1 MDTISFNA
9 VLVVLLSIVVLYV
22 SIKFIRGKIYDMA
35 FVGLSTK
42 WYREVLELLKP
53 RSRVLDVGIGTGM
66 ALINNKDLIEEK
78 KIIIDGVDYDSDYIT
93 DCKKNIQ
100 RYGLENAI
108 KVYCKSIYDYTSKDK
123 YDAVYFGASLMIMP
137 DNVKALKHVSSLL
150 KPNGR
155 IFITQTI
162 QTQRSKTVEVVKPLL
177 KYLTTIDFG
186 NVTYENELMQTF
198 NEAGLTVLDN
208 RAIADSSMD
217 SLRSYR
223 LFVLEKYPS
232 GTSIFDAKN

>member
-1 MDTISFNA
+1 MEPISFNT
-9 VLVVLLSIVVLYV
+9 VLVILSIVALYV
-22 SIKFIRGKIYDMA
+22 SIKFIRGKIYDIA

-108 KVYCKSIYDYTSKDK
+108 KVYCESIYDYTSKDK

-137 DNVKALKHVSSLL
+137 DNVKALKHASSLL

-186 NVTYENELMQTF
+186 NVTYENKLMQTF

-223 LFVLEKYPS
+223 LFVLEKLK
-232 GTSIFDAKN
+232 IK

>member
-1 MDTISFNA
+1 MKAISFTT
-9 VLVVLLSIVVLYV
+9 VLVVIFVIVVV
-22 SIKFIRGKIYDMA
+22 CMGIKYIRGKIYDMA
-35 FVGLSTK
+35 FVGISTN

-78 KIIIDGVDYDSDYIT
+78 KIIIDGVDYDSDYIH
-93 DCKKNIQ
+93 DCKNNIQ
-100 RYGLENAI
+100 KYGLENAI
-108 KVYCKSIYDYTSKDK
+108 KVYCKSIYDYKSNDK

-137 DNVKALKHVSSLL
+137 DNVKALKHVLSLL

-162 QTQRSKTVEVVKPLL
+162 QTQRSKAVEVVKPLL

-223 LFVLEKYPS
+223 LFVLEKR
-232 GTSIFDAKN
+232 N

>member
-1 MDTISFNA
+1 MDTISFNT
-9 VLVVLLSIVVLYV
+9 VLVVILSIVALYV
-22 SIKFIRGKIYDMA
+22 SIKFIRGKIYDIA

-108 KVYCKSIYDYTSKDK
+108 KVYCESIYDYTSKDK

-137 DNVKALKHVSSLL
+137 DNVKALKHASSLL

-198 NEAGLTVLDN
+198 NEAGLTILDN

-223 LFVLEKYPS
+223 LFVLEKL
-232 GTSIFDAKN
+232 K

>member
-1 MDTISFNA
+1 
-9 VLVVLLSIVVLYV
+9 
-22 SIKFIRGKIYDMA
+22 
-35 FVGLSTK
+35 
-42 WYREVLELLKP
+42 
-53 RSRVLDVGIGTGM
+53 
-66 ALINNKDLIEEK
+66 
-78 KIIIDGVDYDSDYIT
+78 
-93 DCKKNIQ
+93 
-100 RYGLENAI
+100 
-108 KVYCKSIYDYTSKDK
+108 
-123 YDAVYFGASLMIMP
+123 MIMP

>member
-1 MDTISFNA
+1 MEPISFNT
-9 VLVVLLSIVVLYV
+9 VLVILSIVALYV
-22 SIKFIRGKIYDMA
+22 SIKFIRGKIYDVT

-108 KVYCKSIYDYTSKDK
+108 KVYCESIYDYTSKDK

-137 DNVKALKHVSSLL
+137 DNVKALKHASSLL

-223 LFVLEKYPS
+223 LFVLEKL
-232 GTSIFDAKN
+232 K

>member
-1 MDTISFNA
+1 
-9 VLVVLLSIVVLYV
+9 
-22 SIKFIRGKIYDMA
+22 
-35 FVGLSTK
+35 
-42 WYREVLELLKP
+42 
-53 RSRVLDVGIGTGM
+53 
-66 ALINNKDLIEEK
+66 
-78 KIIIDGVDYDSDYIT
+78 
-93 DCKKNIQ
+93 
-100 RYGLENAI
+100 
-108 KVYCKSIYDYTSKDK
+108 
-123 YDAVYFGASLMIMP
+123 MIMP
-137 DNVKALKHVSSLL
+137 DNVKALKHASSLL

-223 LFVLEKYPS
+223 LFVLEKL
-232 GTSIFDAKN
+232 K